1 MYLRLEEL
9 RPSQYGYFN
18 HKNLVKSEE
27 IIAMKRYCG
36 DMNLVDTEV
45 SLLKWWGDCW
55 NRNQNKWMY
64 LETRSSIETTCNL
77 EMVLDLM
84 LDGIGGYLPLM
95 LH

>member
-36 DMNLVDTEV
+36 DMN
-45 SLLKWWGDCW
+45 
-55 NRNQNKWMY
+55 
-64 LETRSSIETTCNL
+64 
-77 EMVLDLM
+77 
-84 LDGIGGYLPLM
+84 
-95 LH
+95 